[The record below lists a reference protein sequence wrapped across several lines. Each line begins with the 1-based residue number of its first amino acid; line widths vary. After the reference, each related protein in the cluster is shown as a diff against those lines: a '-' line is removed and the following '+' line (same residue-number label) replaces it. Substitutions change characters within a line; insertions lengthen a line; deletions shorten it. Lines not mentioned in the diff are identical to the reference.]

1 MSDDDALVGE
11 VHAKVG
17 DEHVTEEGT
26 VRYFEG
32 SPAGAEEF
40 SDASLRV
47 ITDNSATIVQFDY
60 EEAVKLLR
68 LIQDAGDPPKPT
80 DDASIE
86 IVESEVPDDE

>member
-1 MSDDDALVGE
+1 MSDEDAAVAE

-17 DEHVTEEGT
+17 DEHVVEDGT

-40 SDASLRV
+40 ADASLRI
-47 ITDNSATIVQFDY
+47 ITDNSATIVRFDY
-60 EEAVKLLR
+60 EEAVKLLW

-80 DDASIE
+80 DEADIE
-86 IVESEVPDDE
+86 IVESEVDDDE